1 MLKRLLPVLALC
13 WVPAHASTIYYTDSG
28 TFSALTPSSAF
39 SGPSETWAFSF
50 EADSK
55 PAVSKVTAGT
65 AFDFAF
71 SDFSY
76 LLNGSPVAVT
86 PTDIRFFNSVN
97 QGGFALC
104 FSTFILHVGCDGL
117 GTLGPQMYTGLESAP
132 TLLTGAFT
140 STDSVVQ
147 VGATLY
153 EQPNNT
159 LEAVPEPSTLLPIA
173 AGLLALGVR
182 RLYWRSKRPWD

>member
-1 MLKRLLPVLALC
+1 MKRKVKLFLVFALC
-13 WVPAHASTIYYTDSG
+13 WIPAHASTIFYSDSG
-28 TFSALTPSSAF
+28 TFSASTPSTAF

-71 SDFSY
+71 SAFSY
-76 LLNGSPVAVT
+76 SLNGSPDVIT
-86 PTDIRFFNSVN
+86 PTDIRFFNSAN
-97 QGGFALC
+97 EGGFALC
-104 FSTFILHVGCDGL
+104 FSSFILKVGCDGL
-117 GTLGPQMYTGLESAP
+117 GTLGPQMYTGPESAP

-147 VGATLY
+147 VGTTLY

-159 LEAVPEPSTLLPIA
+159 LDAVPEPSTLLPIA
-173 AGLLALGVR
+173 AGLLALAVR
-182 RLYWRSKRPWD
+182 RLYWRR